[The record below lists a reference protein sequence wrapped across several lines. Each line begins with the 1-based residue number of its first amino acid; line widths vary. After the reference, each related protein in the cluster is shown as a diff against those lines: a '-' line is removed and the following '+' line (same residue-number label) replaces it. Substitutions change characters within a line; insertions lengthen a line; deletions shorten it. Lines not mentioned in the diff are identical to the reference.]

1 MESKH
6 AIIAVIV
13 IGVVLVAYGL
23 MFQENGGFDESRWYS
38 FDEGMKKAKEENKKV
53 LVFVTL
59 PTCVWC
65 ERMKRETFSDSEVMA
80 RLEKSFIPV
89 LVDASKDPAM
99 SRIAPLFGGDVSTPA
114 FIIYTPD
121 GRPVDGWVGYLSK
134 EEFMRRTG
142 I

>member
-13 IGVVLVAYGL
+13 IGSVLVAYGL
-23 MFQENGGFDESRWYS
+23 MPQSKGGFDESRWYS
-38 FDEGMKKAKEENKKV
+38 FDEGMKKAKEENKRV

-65 ERMKRETFSDSEVMA
+65 ERMKQETFSDGEVME

-99 SRIAPLFGGDVSTPA
+99 SQIAPLFGGDVSTPA
-114 FIIYTPD
+114 FIIYSPD
-121 GRPVDGWVGYLSK
+121 GKPIDGWVGYLPK
-134 EEFMRRTG
+134 EEFMKRIG